1 MGAPK
6 QRWTSE
12 EEAALKAGVAKHGPG
27 KWRTILRDTDF
38 SAVLRLRS
46 NVDLK
51 DKWRNLSVTA
61 GGYGSREKARMA
73 LKQGKRVPKV
83 NTEPMDVD
91 ADNLD
96 NVHDTVIDAKPLAVV
111 VEPSQRECSSEKS
124 VARMPRHRGLKASN
138 AGHNAHYG
146 WLYDTFQS
154 SLLTLQLAVVR
165 FVPVPTGLYMS
176 HAVSRKLLIEF
187 EPSRLLSSP
196 PTRMPWCSRAWGAQ
210 PRLDDLIL
218 EAIKKLKESSG
229 SNKTAIA
236 SYIEEQYWPPADF
249 QRLLSTKLKALV
261 VTGKLMKSNQKYRI
275 APSSV
280 SLGGR
285 STKVHSTED
294 DKQNICI
301 RQLTKPQVDAELD
314 MMTHMNK
321 EEAAAFAAK
330 AVAEAEVANAEA
342 EEAARAAEAAEA
354 EAEAAKAFLDAVM
367 LTVQNKNAAS
377 AVH

>member
-27 KWRTILRDTDF
+27 KWRTILRDPDF

-83 NTEPMDVD
+83 ITEPMDVD
-91 ADNLD
+91 TNNVDNA
-96 NVHDTVIDAKPLAVV
+96 HTIVIDAKPLATA
-111 VEPSQRECSSEKS
+111 VEPKQLECSPEKS
-124 VARMPRHRGLKASN
+124 VA
-138 AGHNAHYG
+138 
-146 WLYDTFQS
+146 
-154 SLLTLQLAVVR
+154 
-165 FVPVPTGLYMS
+165 
-176 HAVSRKLLIEF
+176 
-187 EPSRLLSSP
+187 
-196 PTRMPWCSRAWGAQ
+196 
-210 PRLDDLIL
+210 RLDDLIL

-229 SNKTAIA
+229 SNKAAI
-236 SYIEEQYWPPADF
+236 STYIEEQYWPPTDF

-261 VTGKLMKSNQKYRI
+261 ATGKLMKVNQKYRI
-275 APSSV
+275 APSSGA
-280 SLGGR
+280 LGGK
-285 STKVHSTED
+285 SSKVHSTED
-294 DKQNICI
+294 NRQNISI
-301 RQLTKPQVDAELD
+301 KQLTKPQVDAELD
-314 MMTHMNK
+314 MMTLMTK

-342 EEAARAAEAAEA
+342 EEAARVAEAAEA

-377 AVH
+377 AILGAC

>member
-27 KWRTILRDTDF
+27 RWRPLLRDPDF

-83 NTEPMDVD
+83 ITEPMEVD
-91 ADNLD
+91 TNNLD
-96 NVHDTVIDAKPLAVV
+96 NAHTTVINAQPLAMAD
-111 VEPSQRECSSEKS
+111 EPKQVECSPEKS
-124 VARMPRHRGLKASN
+124 VA
-138 AGHNAHYG
+138 
-146 WLYDTFQS
+146 
-154 SLLTLQLAVVR
+154 
-165 FVPVPTGLYMS
+165 
-176 HAVSRKLLIEF
+176 
-187 EPSRLLSSP
+187 
-196 PTRMPWCSRAWGAQ
+196 
-210 PRLDDLIL
+210 RLDDLIL

-229 SNKTAIA
+229 SNKATIA
-236 SYIEEQYWPPADF
+236 TYIEEQYWPPTDF

-261 VTGKLMKSNQKYRI
+261 ATGKLMKVNQKYRI
-275 APSSV
+275 APSSGSV
-280 SLGGR
+280 GGR
-285 STKVHSTED
+285 STKVHS
-294 DKQNICI
+294 QNASIK
-301 RQLTKPQVDAELD
+301 QLTEPQVNAELD
-314 MMTHMNK
+314 MMTHMTK

-342 EEAARAAEAAEA
+342 EEAARVAEAAEA
-354 EAEAAKAFLDAVM
+354 EAEAARAFLDAVM

-377 AVH
+377 LILRAC